1 MAQVEM
7 KENSDNKKVRSVKK
21 STHVDMTPM
30 VDLGFLL
37 ITFFM
42 LATTLSKPQTIDL
55 NMPAK
60 SDEKDQQVIPES
72 KALTLI
78 LGADDTLFYSVGSNY
93 EKLGFLDFSQAANVE
108 KIIYKRQK
116 EVAAKYGD
124 KDQLVILIK
133 AMSSSKYRNLVNILD
148 EMEITQTKRFS
159 LLEFTEA
166 DSLMLYGMAGN

>member
-1 MAQVEM
+1 MAQMEM
-7 KENSDNKKVRSVKK
+7 NESGGSQKNRSTKK
-21 STHVDMTPM
+21 STKVDMTPM

-42 LATTLSKPQTIDL
+42 LATTLSKPQAIDL
-55 NMPAK
+55 NMPSK
-60 SDEKDQQVIPES
+60 SDAEDQQVISES

-93 EKLGFLDFSQAANVE
+93 EKVGFLDFSQAANVE
-108 KIIYKRQK
+108 KIIYNRQK

-159 LLEFTEA
+159 LLEFTEI
-166 DSLMLYGMAGN
+166 DSIMLYGLVER